1 MTVVVVMAV
10 IAVMSMTIRV
20 VVLTI
25 NKEARLDL
33 VIFLELIALAF
44 FDDRIGQTVA
54 LKGKGFPRSKN
65 PGLRDNY
72 LEALHR
78 EGRQAV
84 PAESALKTDSSG
96 LRKEDIVS
104 ISTVRPARY
113 PRWSKDVSYA
123 RALIGK
129 A

>member
-1 MTVVVVMAV
+1 MPTKQSWAGLGWDREERCEK
-10 IAVMSMTIRV
+10 T
-20 VVLTI
+20 
-25 NKEARLDL
+25 
-33 VIFLELIALAF
+33 ALA
-44 FDDRIGQTVA
+44 DPSPQECVA
-54 LKGKGFPRSKN
+54 LKRKGFPRSKN

-72 LEALHR
+72 LKALHR

-96 LRKEDIVS
+96 LRKEDTIN

-123 RALIGK
+123 SLNRQSVALPVRKIHNFITI
-129 A
+129 